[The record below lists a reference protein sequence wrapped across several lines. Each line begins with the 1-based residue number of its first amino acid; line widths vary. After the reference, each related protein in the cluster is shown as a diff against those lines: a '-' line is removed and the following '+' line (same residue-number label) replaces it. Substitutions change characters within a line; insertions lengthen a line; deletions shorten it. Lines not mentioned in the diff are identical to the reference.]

1 MIRVLSGFF
10 PAVIAAY
17 VIGSLL
23 ATQLV
28 LANLASMGVD
38 ISLTTRLHASL
49 HDLLGMAT
57 SYLLLI
63 LVAFIIALPVA
74 AGLARW
80 PVVPGSRTFWFTL
93 AGFVALVALHLIM
106 RQVLGVWPIAAARE
120 WPGLLMQGC
129 AGAVGGFL
137 YSYISRPGRLKLES
151 PGP

>member
-10 PAVIAAY
+10 PAVIVAY

-23 ATQLV
+23 ATQVV

-38 ISLTTRLHASL
+38 ISLATRLDASL
-49 HDLLGMAT
+49 HDLLGMST

-74 AGLARW
+74 AGLSKWLGARAL
-80 PVVPGSRTFWFTL
+80 WFTL
-93 AGFVALVALHLIM
+93 AGFVALVMLHVIM

-120 WPGLLMQGC
+120 WPGLLMQGG

-137 YSYISRPGRLKLES
+137 YSYISRPGRLGL
-151 PGP
+151 GPLAS